1 MFCDKNIESKQK
13 IIRNEDIILDDF
25 NIDINT
31 EKGFF
36 DIKISLINNFNYNML
51 DLRFVLILA
60 PDDYTKD
67 KTIVDH
73 KIIRTKYEFNILLLK
88 PGLNT
93 ITQNFKSKATG
104 DFRIYKSYIELSKFR
119 LKLSLMNTVTNNKY
133 YLKVSH
139 YN

>member
-1 MFCDKNIESKQK
+1 MESKQK

-31 EKGFF
+31 EKGLF
-36 DIKISLINNFNYNML
+36 DIKISLVNNFNFNLL
-51 DLRFVLILA
+51 DLRFVLILV
-60 PDDYTKD
+60 PDEYTKD
-67 KTIVDH
+67 KTVIDH
-73 KIIRTKYEFNILLLK
+73 KKLRTKYEFNILFLK
-88 PGLNT
+88 PGFNT
-93 ITQNFKSKATG
+93 ITQNFKSKTT
-104 DFRIYKSYIELSKFR
+104 DYFRIYKSYIELSKFR